1 MGERKM
7 ESIQEVPR
15 SRATWPIPTVYS
27 ALAVVSLATAGI
39 HFAVMGDHFQEYV
52 GFGIFFAVVAWFQSL
67 WALAVVVSPTRS
79 VLLTGAVVNA
89 LVVVVWLVSRT
100 IGLPIGPDPG
110 IAEPAAFL
118 DVLSTVLE
126 VVIVASIATVLV
138 RGEPGR
144 AAPRAGRGLALV
156 GGLALVLVLLTTV
169 AVASMSEEAHGH
181 EEGEG
186 SAEPAPG
193 DPGLTRVELG
203 DGRMLQVLVEGSDG
217 ATQIHVTFFDADG
230 AALDVEAL
238 SVSAVSSSG
247 SEVPIPV
254 ELFEPGHYAAT
265 VDLAPGDWELHL
277 EGESSDGH
285 RIDAHVDATVPR

>member
-1 MGERKM
+1 MEERKM

-15 SRATWPIPTVYS
+15 SRLTWPIPTVYS

-39 HFAVMGDHFQEYV
+39 HFAVMGDHFQEYLV
-52 GFGIFFAVVAWFQSL
+52 FGIFFAVVAWFQSL
-67 WALAVVVSPTRS
+67 WALGVVVSPTRS
-79 VLLTGAVVNA
+79 LLLTGALVNA

-126 VVIVASIATVLV
+126 VVIVASIATLLV
-138 RGEPGR
+138 RGAPGR
-144 AAPRAGRGLALV
+144 ATAARSGLALV
-156 GGLALVLVLLTTV
+156 GGLALILVLLTTV

-181 EEGEG
+181 EEEGG
-186 SAEPAPG
+186 SAEPVPG

-203 DGRMLQVLVEGSDG
+203 DGHTLQALVEGSDG
-217 ATQIHVTFFDADG
+217 TTQIHLTFFDADG
-230 AALDVEAL
+230 AALDVEEL
-238 SVSAVSSSG
+238 SVSGLSPSG

-254 ELFEPGHYAAT
+254 ELFEPGHFAAT
-265 VDLAPGDWELHL
+265 ANLPPGDWKFHL
-277 EGESSDGH
+277 QGQTGDGH
-285 RIDAHVDATVPR
+285 EIDTHFEATVT

>member
-1 MGERKM
+1 M
-7 ESIQEVPR
+7 ESIQGVPR
-15 SRATWPIPTVYS
+15 SRVTWPISTVYA

-52 GFGIFFAVVAWFQSL
+52 VFGIFFAVVAWFQSL

-118 DVLSTVLE
+118 DVLTTVLE

-144 AAPRAGRGLALV
+144 ATPRAGRGLALV

-254 ELFEPGHYAAT
+254 ERFEPGHYAAT
-265 VDLAPGDWELHL
+265 ADLAPGDWELHL
-277 EGESSDGH
+277 EGETSDGA
-285 RIDAHVDATVPR
+285 RIDTHVDATVPR